1 MYAPAQALAM
11 ALDRR
16 MRARSLDQEA
26 ASQDQAL
33 AGHLLSQGQQAQQG
47 QMASEDML
55 ERLKQQ
61 AAAAAQRAQLRSS
74 GDIME
79 ERIKAEALSNKIAEQ
94 ERTKRGLGTGRLQLG
109 SQTLDETK
117 RHNLAQEDIGRG
129 ANQARMADAA
139 RPRGGNKMRPEEF
152 RQAEAAAKAA
162 DRAYENAKRAL
173 EKLESDYRSNLIDQN
188 AYSQKIAQYKK
199 NVEDAARDA
208 DEKED
213 AWRKMAGAHKE

>member
-61 AAAAAQRAQLRSS
+61 AAASAQRAQLRAS
-74 GDIME
+74 GDITE
-79 ERIKAEALSNKIAEQ
+79 ERIRAETLSNKIAEQ
-94 ERTKRGLGTGRLQLG
+94 ERTKRGLGIGRLQG
-109 SQTLDETK
+109 DAEERDENK
-117 RHNLAQEDIGRG
+117 RKNLAREEILRG
-129 ANQARMADAA
+129 ANQARMAEAT

-152 RQAEAAAKAA
+152 RQLQSAKDTAAKAW
-162 DRAYENAKRAL
+162 
-173 EKLESDYRSNLIDQN
+173 
-188 AYSQKIAQYKK
+188 
-199 NVEDAARDA
+199 DAAKKDKKELENNVQLSAVLGREQYEARLKEA
-208 DEKED
+208 DEKIRLTYED
-213 AWRKMAGAHKE
+213 LKTKQAEWKRASAGR